1 MVLMSGVTAARA
13 LAIDTG
19 LTSTDRIDLGAGI
32 EPNTPVH
39 WSLAEPKRR
48 EAALV

>member
-1 MVLMSGVTAARA
+1 
-13 LAIDTG
+13 
-19 LTSTDRIDLGAGI
+19 LGAGI

-39 WSLAEPKRR
+39 WSLAEPKGR